1 MVNSQTSPTVE
12 KIFRHPIKSVGSEL
26 INSVNLIMG
35 STMPGDR
42 VWALAHNKTRIPET
56 GRHWLPCQSFLRG
69 AIAPTLMAIS
79 AKYNEHTG
87 VLDLHHPDAQN
98 FRFRPNIK
106 TDLQNF
112 LDWIKPLCPENGPA
126 PSLLYKVD
134 NRGSTDTEYPS
145 ISLLSLNSL
154 HELSEKVGAD
164 LDPRRFRGNIW
175 LRGGKPFE
183 EFNWVDQEIAI
194 GNVRLKVVERIE
206 RCNATK
212 ANPLNGKKDI
222 DTLTAL
228 QSNYGHKDFGVYC
241 EVLKDGKISCG
252 DQLILS

>member
-1 MVNSQTSPTVE
+1 MISQISRKVE
-12 KIFRHPIKSVGSEL
+12 KIFRHPIKSIGSEL
-26 INSVNLIMG
+26 INSVNLLAG

-42 VWALAHNKTRIPET
+42 VWALAHSKTRIPEIKN
-56 GRHWLPCQSFLRG
+56 HWLPCRSFLRG

-79 AKYNEHTG
+79 AKFDDDTEI
-87 VLDLHHPDAQN
+87 LELHHPDAN
-98 FRFRPNIK
+98 SLSFRPNIK
-106 TDLQNF
+106 KDLQKF
-112 LDWIKPLCPENGPA
+112 IDWIGPLCPENGPD
-126 PSLLYKVD
+126 PVSLYRAD

-154 HELSEKVGAD
+154 HELSKKIGAD

-175 LRGGKPFE
+175 LSGGKPFE

-212 ANPLNGKKDI
+212 ANPINGKKDI
-222 DTLTAL
+222 DTLMSL

-241 EVLKDGKISCG
+241 EVLTGGRLSCG